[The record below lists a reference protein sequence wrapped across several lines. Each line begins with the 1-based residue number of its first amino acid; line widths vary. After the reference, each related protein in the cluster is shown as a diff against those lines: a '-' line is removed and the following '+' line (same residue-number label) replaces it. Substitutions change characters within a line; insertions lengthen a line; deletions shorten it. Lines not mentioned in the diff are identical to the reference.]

1 MVTQFMSVNLGDQVD
16 DRLRSEL
23 FNPLCVETGQV
34 VELSL
39 PLRLTAAI
47 ESPILYNKNRQT
59 VRV

>member
-1 MVTQFMSVNLGDQVD
+1 MVTQFMSVNLGNQVD
-16 DRLRSEL
+16 ERLCSEL
-23 FNPLCVETGQV
+23 LNPLCVETGQV

-39 PLRLTAAI
+39 LLRLTAAI